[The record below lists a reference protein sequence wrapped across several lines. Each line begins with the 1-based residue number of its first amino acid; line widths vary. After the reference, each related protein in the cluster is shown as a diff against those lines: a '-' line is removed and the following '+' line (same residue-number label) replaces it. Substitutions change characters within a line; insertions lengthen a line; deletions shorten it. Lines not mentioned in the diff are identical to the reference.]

1 MRLSY
6 NSPVILSFALLSL
19 GALVLGELTGGETT
33 WALFTTYPAPLT
45 DPLTYV
51 RLFGH
56 VLGHAD
62 WQHYIGNMLML
73 LVIGPPME
81 ERYGGGALALSI
93 AATALV
99 SALAQ
104 WLLFPDT
111 ALLGAS
117 AEVQLGLFVAVSFVL
132 LLFTRPLAKKLLRS
146 GREEIKTNVDGL
158 IGRTARVTETVD
170 NELGTGA
177 AVVSGQEW
185 TARAFD
191 GESRFAPGETVVI
204 RAVEGVKLMVSE
216 SQREKE

>member
-1 MRLSY
+1 MAAVYWLIGF
-6 NSPVILSFALLSL
+6 VILVGIEAATMALTTIWFAG
-19 GALVLGELTGGETT
+19 GALV
-33 WALFTTYPAPLT
+33 AFFA
-45 DPLTYV
+45 
-51 RLFGH
+51 
-56 VLGHAD
+56 
-62 WQHYIGNMLML
+62 
-73 LVIGPPME
+73 
-81 ERYGGGALALSI
+81 
-93 AATALV
+93 
-99 SALAQ
+99 
-104 WLLFPDT
+104 

-132 LLFTRPLAKKLLRS
+132 LLFTRPFAKKLLRT

>member
-1 MRLSY
+1 MAAVYWLIGF
-6 NSPVILSFALLSL
+6 VILVGIEAATMALTTIWFAG
-19 GALVLGELTGGETT
+19 GALV
-33 WALFTTYPAPLT
+33 AFFA
-45 DPLTYV
+45 
-51 RLFGH
+51 
-56 VLGHAD
+56 
-62 WQHYIGNMLML
+62 
-73 LVIGPPME
+73 
-81 ERYGGGALALSI
+81 
-93 AATALV
+93 
-99 SALAQ
+99 
-104 WLLFPDT
+104 

-132 LLFTRPLAKKLLRS
+132 LLFTRPFAKKLLRT

-204 RAVEGVKLMVSE
+204 RTVEGVKLMVSE